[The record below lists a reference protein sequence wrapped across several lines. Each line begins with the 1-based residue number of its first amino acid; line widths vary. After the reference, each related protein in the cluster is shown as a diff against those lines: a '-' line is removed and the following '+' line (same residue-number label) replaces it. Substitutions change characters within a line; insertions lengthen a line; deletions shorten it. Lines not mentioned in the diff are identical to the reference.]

1 MLALC
6 LSPLFERHLNP
17 PGHPE
22 RPERLR
28 AVAERLGEAGLL
40 DRCEPIE
47 PTQAARDA
55 LLRAHAES
63 LVAAHEGMHARGGG
77 VIDEDTAMSPRSWP
91 VALLAAG
98 TALAAAEAIARGTLG
113 RAFLAL
119 RPPGH
124 HATRTRA
131 MGFCLLNNA
140 ALAAHHLLALGLARR
155 PVIVDFDVHH
165 GNGTQA
171 IFETDPRVVFVSI
184 HEAGNYPGTGWPHE
198 TGTGEGTGTTFNR
211 PFPPATPPG
220 EIVAEMRHV
229 LHEVRERFAPDFV
242 LVSAGF
248 DGHRLDPLG
257 NWLLEAEHFAAIT
270 REITALAGATA
281 GGRVLSV
288 LEGGYDLEGLAEGAE
303 AHVLSLA
310 E

>member
-63 LVAAHEGMHARGGG
+63 LVAAHEAMHARGGG

-165 GNGTQA
+165 GNGTEDVFA
-171 IFETDPRVVFVSI
+171 GDERVLMASIFQHPL
-184 HEAGNYPGTGWPHE
+184 YPYSGVDQPAPNMVNVPLP
-198 TGTGEGTGTTFNR
+198 EGTGSDGFRAAVRDRWLPALEAFR
-211 PFPPATPPG
+211 PQVIF
-220 EIVAEMRHV
+220 
-229 LHEVRERFAPDFV
+229 
-242 LVSAGF
+242 VSAGF
-248 DGHRLDPLG
+248 DAHREDPLAG
-257 NWLLEAEHFAAIT
+257 LAFVDADYGWVT
-270 REITALAGATA
+270 RELVAVAGRHAK
-281 GGRVLSV
+281 GRIVST
-288 LEGGYDLEGLAEGAE
+288 LEGGYALSALGRSAAEHVRALVEG
-303 AHVLSLA
+303 
-310 E
+310 